1 MTTGE
6 IVAIIGI
13 SLTIISTMTGVLIW
27 ISKRMIE
34 IGKLLST
41 IDMMTTATKQQV
53 VNTHDTNLR
62 DDITSIQYTVR
73 NLGEKL
79 DKFML
84 ESRTERSK
92 LWQAVKHP
100 KQPPRK

>member
-6 IVAIIGI
+6 IVAVIGI

-41 IDMMTTATKQQV
+41 IDMMTTATKQQE

-62 DDITSIQYTVR
+62 DDITSIQLTVR

-79 DKFML
+79 NEFVT

-92 LWQAVKHP
+92 LW
-100 KQPPRK
+100 

>member
-1 MTTGE
+1 MTTNE
-6 IVAIIGI
+6 IVAVIGI
-13 SLTIISTMTGVLIW
+13 CLTIISTMTGVLIW

-41 IDMMTTATKQQV
+41 IDLMTTATKQQV

-62 DDITSIQYTVR
+62 DDITSIQLTVR

-79 DKFML
+79 DKFMIQ
-84 ESRTERSK
+84 SRTERSK
-92 LWQAVKHP
+92 LWQAIKHP
-100 KQPPRK
+100 KRPPRK